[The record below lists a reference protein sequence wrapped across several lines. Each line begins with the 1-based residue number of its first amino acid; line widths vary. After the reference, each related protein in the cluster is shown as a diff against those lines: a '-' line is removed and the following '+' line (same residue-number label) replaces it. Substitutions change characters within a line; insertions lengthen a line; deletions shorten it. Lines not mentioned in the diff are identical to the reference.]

1 MHTQHTYI
9 YIYTMVTS
17 VGLRN
22 NTLVSD
28 IMQIHEGQSEQWWA
42 LGRQKLLDYHQ
53 GEFQPSVS
61 VDGRGR
67 S

>member
-1 MHTQHTYI
+1 
-9 YIYTMVTS
+9 MVTS
-17 VGLRN
+17 VGLQN